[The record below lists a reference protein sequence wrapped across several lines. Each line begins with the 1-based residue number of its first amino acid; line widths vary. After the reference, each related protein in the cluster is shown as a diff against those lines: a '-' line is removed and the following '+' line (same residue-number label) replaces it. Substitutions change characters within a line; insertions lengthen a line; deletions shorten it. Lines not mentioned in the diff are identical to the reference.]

1 MAARQSPSQAGAV
14 MVVAVFAAAIM
25 TVTAAPARFMTRADD
40 TDLPEP
46 VKRSIDEQHVALEFD
61 PEADLRTLG
70 VTLGG
75 SGRQRRAVNFPSPD
89 IIFHS
94 PIRLDTATAGVPGSG
109 FNITFSQRIAVS
121 YTHLD
126 FYLLNV
132 GTFSGSVFAR
142 GVAVTNTSW
151 EYVPPS

>member
-1 MAARQSPSQAGAV
+1 MA
-14 MVVAVFAAAIM
+14 VAVFAAAIM
-25 TVTAAPARFMTRADD
+25 AVTAAPAGFMTRADD
-40 TDLPEP
+40 TDFPEP
-46 VKRSIDEQHVALEFD
+46 VKRSIDEQHVALR
-61 PEADLRTLG
+61 PEANLRTLG

-89 IIFHS
+89 VIFHS
-94 PIRLDTATAGVPGSG
+94 PILLDTATAGVPGSG
-109 FNITFSQRIAVS
+109 INITFSLRVAVS

-132 GTFSGSVFAR
+132 GTFSGMVFAR
-142 GVAVTNTSW
+142 SVAVTNTSW